1 RRSTVMEQFKQAR
14 RRPWRRDDF
23 PEIVDWL
30 EANEKP
36 LELVVRGTQREMYFS
51 PYPTMPLLIAVPLP
65 GILESWSL
73 AETLATR
80 AMLHAGE
87 GRFDAA
93 RQDLLACHRLG
104 RLIGHGVTHIE
115 FLTAAFIDEMAA
127 QADVACIEISRP
139 SAKQAIAYLDA
150 INSLP
155 TLPDAAKSMNWGE
168 RLGYLQ
174 LVSVFMQSPEEMLSE
189 VHELSVFQVAVAK
202 AML

>member
-1 RRSTVMEQFKQAR
+1 
-14 RRPWRRDDF
+14 
-23 PEIVDWL
+23 
-30 EANEKP
+30 
-36 LELVVRGTQREMYFS
+36 
-51 PYPTMPLLIAVPLP
+51 
-65 GILESWSL
+65 
-73 AETLATR
+73 ATR

-127 QADVACIEISRP
+127 QADVAFIEISRP

-174 LVSVFMQSPEEMLSE
+174 LVSVFMQSAEEMLSE

-202 AML
+202 AMLSYVDWDVVLRHGNRSYDVMVGAMQLDTRGQRMAAFADCDRELEQRHSKRPEEILQ